1 MPRTRTRTRIR
12 HRATRAAAALLLAA
26 GLALA
31 ACDTTYAFDPVAVGD
46 DGDRAP
52 RPRTNSQF
60 VRAVY
65 SDLLGR
71 PPEVYDFLVTN
82 NGAEISRFQID
93 EQAILVGALDAVGDP
108 APMRSR
114 LVAGLVRS
122 SESALPEKAEVDDPD
137 GWIADQFRLLLGR
150 EPNLYELDAFA
161 EAWRDSD
168 AVGPHTVV
176 RALIG
181 SREYQ
186 GH

>member
-1 MPRTRTRTRIR
+1 MAPIRTIA
-12 HRATRAAAALLLAA
+12 ATALLVASA
-26 GLALA
+26 LALPIGLT
-31 ACDTTYAFDPVAVGD
+31 ACDTTYDFDPVAVGG

-71 PPEVYDFLVTN
+71 APEVYDFQVTN
-82 NGAEISRFQID
+82 GGVELNHFQID

-122 SESALPEKAEVDDPD
+122 SESALPDKTEVDDPE
-137 GWIADQFRLLLGR
+137 GFIADQFRQLLGR
-150 EPNLYELDAFA
+150 DPNLYELDAFA
-161 EAWRDSD
+161 SAWRDDD
-168 AVGPHTVV
+168 AVGPRTVV
-176 RALIG
+176 RALVG